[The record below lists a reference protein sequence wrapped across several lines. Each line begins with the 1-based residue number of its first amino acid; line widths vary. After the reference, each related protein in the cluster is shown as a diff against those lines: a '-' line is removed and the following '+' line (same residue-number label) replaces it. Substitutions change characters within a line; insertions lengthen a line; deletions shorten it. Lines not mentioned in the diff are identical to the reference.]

1 MTCSYFFFVGTT
13 IQMWNQ
19 LTDFFLLCFSP
30 YKCGYFIILLVI
42 LMNTSTIPMIKG
54 TTFGFSHLLSE
65 KATLPFTSLFYSS
78 GVPKATHAPQRSVSF
93 KPFHPPLLSC
103 SHVFNKRWTHFSVWS
118 LDYFQFTIYYSQTL
132 LVSKLPLICDFS
144 CAQTVYVYW
153 RQLFTRDY
161 WW

>member
-1 MTCSYFFFVGTT
+1 
-13 IQMWNQ
+13 
-19 LTDFFLLCFSP
+19 
-30 YKCGYFIILLVI
+30 
-42 LMNTSTIPMIKG
+42 MNTSTIPMIKG

-118 LDYFQFTIYYSQTL
+118 LDCFQFTIYYSQTL

-144 CAQTVYVYW
+144 CAQTVLYVYW

-161 WW
+161 WWQSTLHIKLIFQDGYSHVIHVFGKIFHISIHNFNNFCCLFV